1 VDPLVKSNLGWGER
15 LILPEN
21 ILMQGINGGTGGYGA
36 SVLVNR
42 DKNCSVVMLSNIWP
56 WRYLDLIYPV
66 GKEILIEISND

>member
-1 VDPLVKSNLGWGER
+1 
-15 LILPEN
+15 
-21 ILMQGINGGTGGYGA
+21 MQGINGGTGGYGA

-66 GKEILIEISND
+66 GKDILIEISND